1 MNFFADKMV
10 LIWTNPIGLCLFL
23 HLLVGLK
30 SQIQFK
36 TKFNSVPIK
45 EPKKISSSTLSF
57 LDQASQFRS
66 VFFKKRKPKLSPFKS
81 AKFPFG
87 EELSTVAGKQE
98 IPSSVTER
106 KHNEV
111 SDILANETST
121 EATVRVA
128 ESIHDEE
135 DKSPNSYELDSESA
149 TEIIFDGSVKT
160 ADLPVT
166 SSTVKASRGFL
177 NEKHRNLFQRPRSSL
192 LASSRGKKKKDPF
205 LDKVNKS
212 PDVKFSNNEVTST
225 EESSNESF
233 NVTDFY
239 GSTTEI
245 KAKPLNE
252 NLEHSQRPK
261 ASLSIGKT
269 DRVST
274 ASSFMK
280 SSDPPS
286 RATLVQ
292 KVSNSVEEE
301 FILEMMKDVFLD
313 TLKQAEANSRQ
324 DLG

>member
-1 MNFFADKMV
+1 MIFFADKMV

-87 EELSTVAGKQE
+87 EEPSTVAGKHE
-98 IPSSVTER
+98 ISSSVTER
-106 KHNEV
+106 EHNEV

-135 DKSPNSYELDSESA
+135 EKSSNSNELDSESA
-149 TEIIFDGSVKT
+149 TEIILGGSVKT
-160 ADLPVT
+160 GDLSGT
-166 SSTVKASRGFL
+166 SSAVKASRGFL
-177 NEKHRNLFQRPRSSL
+177 NEKHRSLFHRPRSSIFPP
-192 LASSRGKKKKDPF
+192 SRGKTKKDPF
-205 LDKVNKS
+205 LDKVSKS
-212 PDVKFSNNEVTST
+212 PDVKFSNNAVTST
-225 EESSNESF
+225 EGSSNESF
-233 NVTDFY
+233 NA
-239 GSTTEI
+239 TEI
-245 KAKPLNE
+245 EAKPLDE
-252 NLEHSQRPK
+252 NLELSQRPE
-261 ASLSIGKT
+261 ALLSIGKT
-269 DRVST
+269 GRVST

-280 SSDPPS
+280 SSDPAS

-292 KVSNSVEEE
+292 EVSNSIEEE

-313 TLKQAEANSRQ
+313 TPKQAEANSRQ